1 MGEVSDTIS
10 DVVAKMATAMAIII
24 LNVFVRVGCIWVVC
38 LLQIKL
44 KIHDFP
50 NIAR

>member
-24 LNVFVRVGCIWVVC
+24 LNVFMKVGCIWVVC
-38 LLQIKL
+38 LPKIKI
-44 KIHDFP
+44 K
-50 NIAR
+50 